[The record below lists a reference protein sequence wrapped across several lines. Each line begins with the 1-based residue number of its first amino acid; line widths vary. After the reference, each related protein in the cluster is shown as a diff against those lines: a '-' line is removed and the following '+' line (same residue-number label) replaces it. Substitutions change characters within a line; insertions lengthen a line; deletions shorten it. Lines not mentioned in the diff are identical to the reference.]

1 MKNKDLIIKIAR
13 RLDKF
18 SLDEI
23 ITISELQEQEVKDI
37 LSDLLKTQLII
48 KNNDTY
54 FFNPKK
60 ISKTN
65 NYTPPVISSF
75 KPIIIEEEDGYEEL
89 LKFGEE
95 TQNKVKRYAEL
106 LNFVHQAGTKNLRQ
120 VVDLF
125 NETSGYK
132 KIPYPTFTKILRNYN
147 KYGF

>member
-23 ITISELQEQEVKDI
+23 ITISEFQEQDVKDI
-37 LSDLLKTQLII
+37 LSDLLKSQVII

-65 NYTPPVISSF
+65 N
-75 KPIIIEEEDGYEEL
+75 
-89 LKFGEE
+89 
-95 TQNKVKRYAEL
+95 
-106 LNFVHQAGTKNLRQ
+106 
-120 VVDLF
+120 
-125 NETSGYK
+125 
-132 KIPYPTFTKILRNYN
+132 
-147 KYGF
+147 

>member
-23 ITISELQEQEVKDI
+23 IVVAELQEQEVKDI
-37 LSDLLKTQLII
+37 LSDLLKTQVII

-95 TQNKVKRYAEL
+95 TRNKVKRYTEL
-106 LNFVHQAGTKNLRQ
+106 LNFVHQAGTKKLK
-120 VVDLF
+120 
-125 NETSGYK
+125 TGC
-132 KIPYPTFTKILRNYN
+132 
-147 KYGF
+147 

>member
-23 ITISELQEQEVKDI
+23 ITVSELQEQDVKDI
-37 LSDLLKTQLII
+37 LSDLLKSQVII

-60 ISKTN
+60 TPKID

-75 KPIIIEEEDGYEEL
+75 KQIIIEEEDGYKEL
-89 LKFGEE
+89 LI
-95 TQNKVKRYAEL
+95 TQY
-106 LNFVHQAGTKNLRQ
+106 F
-120 VVDLF
+120 
-125 NETSGYK
+125 
-132 KIPYPTFTKILRNYN
+132 
-147 KYGF
+147 